1 MVFDTAPGIGYTDI
15 ENSQIRKVIADRLT
29 YSKQNI
35 PHYYVTIQVEVD
47 NLLRLRAKLNK
58 VAS

>member
-1 MVFDTAPGIGYTDI
+1 MGDLPQAVFEDL

-35 PHYYVTIQVEVD
+35 PHYYVTVSV
-47 NLLRLRAKLNK
+47 
-58 VAS
+58 